1 MKTIK
6 SKVIVGFIVLLTIGG
21 IANLTFI
28 KYLTDELEKKNYT
41 KYLNII
47 SDLVFM
53 ELREAMNTGD
63 PAVVEK
69 TVERLRHKDLK
80 RLEVYKSAKIE
91 QLFNLPKTQI
101 DDSEV
106 EKIFSNNISKDVF
119 YQKGDDITL
128 YKPILASSS
137 CLACHTN
144 VSEGE
149 ILGVIK
155 ITKSLQNEYK
165 FVKTSL
171 IYFSGFVVLAS
182 VIGLFVIITFLTIYI
197 LKPLSNLRD
206 LSKDLSEGEGDLT
219 KRLNVDREDEIGDV
233 AKYINRF
240 IEKVQNSIS
249 LIKEEVSTL
258 YRETSQISTSSNLI
272 DENAVKQYS
281 AVNNLKSIM
290 DKVLAKS
297 IEAKDVAE
305 TTYLT
310 TSESISNIQP
320 VFTDLSE
327 IAKQMNKTA
336 YEEKQL
342 AAEVKSMIDTTGN
355 IKNILEIIKSISEQT
370 NLLALNAAI
379 EAARAGEMGRGFAVV
394 AEEVRKLSEKT
405 QNSIAEIEK
414 TIEFVVSKIVN
425 VSSNILQNVE
435 NVEVINN
442 KISQIMVKIDDI
454 KVKLQEILEKS
465 KVSLNSSEEVFRSIK
480 EASMEIE
487 EISKLATLTKEE
499 SDTLKEVANQLLNLS
514 NQLNKEIS
522 KFKT

>member
-1 MKTIK
+1 
-6 SKVIVGFIVLLTIGG
+6 
-21 IANLTFI
+21 
-28 KYLTDELEKKNYT
+28 
-41 KYLNII
+41 
-47 SDLVFM
+47 
-53 ELREAMNTGD
+53 MNTGD
-63 PAVVEK
+63 PAVIEK
-69 TVERLRHKDLK
+69 TAERLRHKDLK
-80 RLEVYKSAKIE
+80 RVEVYRSEKIE
-91 QLFNLPKTQI
+91 ELFNLPKKQI

-106 EKIFSNNISKDVF
+106 EKIFSSKISKDIF
-119 YQKGDDITL
+119 YQRGSDITL
-128 YKPILASSS
+128 YKPLLASSS
-137 CLACHTN
+137 CLSCHTN

-155 ITKSLQNEYK
+155 ITKSLKDEK
-165 FVKTSL
+165 EFVKNSIL
-171 IYFSGFVVLAS
+171 YFAGFVVIAS
-182 VIGLFVIITFLTIYI
+182 ILGLIVIIIFLNTYI
-197 LKPLSNLRD
+197 LNPLSQLRD

-219 KRLNVDREDEIGDV
+219 KRLKIDKEDEIGDV

-240 IEKVQNSIS
+240 IEKVQNSVS
-249 LIKEEVSTL
+249 LVKEKVSVS
-258 YRETSQISTSSNLI
+258 YRETYQISTSSNLI
-272 DENAVKQYS
+272 DENVSKQYS

-290 DKVLAKS
+290 DKVLTES
-297 IEAKDVAE
+297 TEAKDIAE

-310 TSESISNIQP
+310 TSESINKIQP

-327 IAKQMNKTA
+327 IAKQINNTA

-342 AAEVKSMIDTTGN
+342 ATEVKSMIDTTGN

-405 QNSIAEIEK
+405 QNSITEIEK

-425 VSSNILQNVE
+425 VSSDILQNVE

-442 KISQIMVKIDDI
+442 KISKIMVEIDDI

-465 KVSLNSSEEVFRSIK
+465 KVSLDSSEEVFRSTK
-480 EASMEIE
+480 EASVEIE
-487 EISKLATLTKEE
+487 EISKLANLTKEE
-499 SDTLKEVANQLLNLS
+499 SDNLKEVANQLLDLN
-514 NQLNKEIS
+514 NQLNEEIS